1 MERSLLLDKL
11 ATRFD
16 FVAHQSPTSE
26 SVTTFMSQRDNL
38 CVSFDNLCVPNQ
50 PTGSNVQIANFQGV
64 FLDKLAAGF
73 YFVAH

>member
-1 MERSLLLDKL
+1 MLLDKL